1 MQSKYHMTQTEY
13 RRRLAG
19 TVVAL
24 RSLMGSVV
32 RLSGEIRECRDAR
45 FGSAKHCSLVNR
57 YGGLDSLYN
66 RMEAVLKGA
75 AEVRSYRAY
84 LIRWFNG
91 SRIGSIVPSRV
102 R

>member
-1 MQSKYHMTQTEY
+1 MTQTEY

-32 RLSGEIRECRDAR
+32 RLSGEIRECRDAK
-45 FGSAKHCSLVNR
+45 FGSAKYFSLVNR
-57 YGGLDSLYN
+57 YGGFDSLYN

-91 SRIGSIVPSRV
+91 SRIGSIIPSRV